1 MAMYD
6 VTPENMRNIAN
17 QIDNLAND
25 YANLYNNNLFQQLV
39 STDLT
44 DAYKGTDAQTLIES
58 LRSYQVPF
66 DAMKKQLDE
75 YAKFL
80 RSTATSYENTRDAL
94 RQEAATIGRN

>member
-6 VTPENMRNIAN
+6 VTPEKMRSIAT
-17 QIDNLAND
+17 QVDNLAGD

-44 DAYKGTDAQTLIES
+44 DAYKGTDAQTLIER

-66 DAMKKQLDE
+66 DTMKKQLNE
-75 YAKFL
+75 YANFL
-80 RSTATSYENTRDAL
+80 RATATSYENKRDELA
-94 RQEAATIGRN
+94 QEAAAIGRN